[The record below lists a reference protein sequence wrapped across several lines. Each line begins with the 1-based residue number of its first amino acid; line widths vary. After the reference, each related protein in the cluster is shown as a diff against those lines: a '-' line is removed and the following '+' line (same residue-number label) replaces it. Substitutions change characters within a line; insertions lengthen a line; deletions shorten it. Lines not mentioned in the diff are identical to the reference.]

1 MQLQSLTIEF
11 ILLQISV
18 AFSPG
23 LIIALVVNEAVQKG
37 KKNALQVAYGA
48 AAGAIG
54 ITIITAAVITYIFSL
69 IPEILT
75 FIYIFGIIYIVYKG
89 IKTIQD
95 KGDSPKVLGS
105 ASFLSGF
112 KINLA
117 NPKMWVFYLSVLPL
131 FITDESNIFSSL
143 IFLGIVTIF
152 INLFADISYALLSSY
167 LFNNSS
173 TKVKRYINVIS
184 GICLIGIGIY
194 LFFSRFIW
202 IFSRFNRI
210 IRFVI
215 LKKFWNCTYAT
226 QSGW

>member
-11 ILLQISV
+11 ILLQVSV

-37 KKNALQVAYGA
+37 RRNALQVAYGA
-48 AAGAIG
+48 ASGAIG
-54 ITIITAAVITYIFSL
+54 ITIITAAVFTYIFSL

-143 IFLGIVTIF
+143 IYLGIVTIF
-152 INLFADISYALLSSY
+152 INLFADISYAFVSSY
-167 LFNNSS
+167 LFNNST
-173 TKVKRYINVIS
+173 TKVKRYINIIS
-184 GICLIGIGIY
+184 GLCLIGIGIY
-194 LFFSRFIW
+194 LFFSRFI
-202 IFSRFNRI
+202 
-210 IRFVI
+210 
-215 LKKFWNCTYAT
+215 
-226 QSGW
+226 

>member
-37 KKNALQVAYGA
+37 RKNALQVAYGA

-131 FITDESNIFSSL
+131 FITNESNIFSSL

-167 LFNNSS
+167 LFNNST
-173 TKVKRYINVIS
+173 TKVKRYINIIS
-184 GICLIGIGIY
+184 GVCLIGIGVY
-194 LFFSRFIW
+194 LFFSRFI
-202 IFSRFNRI
+202 
-210 IRFVI
+210 
-215 LKKFWNCTYAT
+215 
-226 QSGW
+226 

>member
-37 KKNALQVAYGA
+37 RKNALQVAYGA

-131 FITDESNIFSSL
+131 FITVESNIFSSL
-143 IFLGIVTIF
+143 IYLGIVTIF

-167 LFNNSS
+167 LFNNST
-173 TKVKRYINVIS
+173 TKVKRYINIIS
-184 GICLIGIGIY
+184 GLCLIGIGIY
-194 LFFSRFIW
+194 LFFSRFI
-202 IFSRFNRI
+202 
-210 IRFVI
+210 
-215 LKKFWNCTYAT
+215 
-226 QSGW
+226 

>member
-37 KKNALQVAYGA
+37 RKNALQVAYGA

-143 IFLGIVTIF
+143 IYLGIVTIF

-173 TKVKRYINVIS
+173 TKIKRYINIFS

-194 LFFSRFIW
+194 LFFGRFI
-202 IFSRFNRI
+202 
-210 IRFVI
+210 
-215 LKKFWNCTYAT
+215 
-226 QSGW
+226 

>member
-1 MQLQSLTIEF
+1 MQLQSLTVEF

-37 KKNALQVAYGA
+37 RKNALQVAYGA

-95 KGDSPKVLGS
+95 KGESPKVLGS

-143 IFLGIVTIF
+143 IYLGIVTIF

-173 TKVKRYINVIS
+173 TKIKRYVNIFS
-184 GICLIGIGIY
+184 GVCLIGIGIY
-194 LFFSRFIW
+194 LFFSRFI
-202 IFSRFNRI
+202 
-210 IRFVI
+210 
-215 LKKFWNCTYAT
+215 
-226 QSGW
+226 

>member
-37 KKNALQVAYGA
+37 RKNALQVAYGA

-75 FIYIFGIIYIVYKG
+75 FIYIFGIIYIIYKG

-95 KGDSPKVLGS
+95 KGDGPKVLGS
-105 ASFLSGF
+105 ASFFSGF

-143 IFLGIVTIF
+143 IYLGIVTIF

-167 LFNNSS
+167 LFNNST
-173 TKVKRYINVIS
+173 TKVKRYINIIS
-184 GICLIGIGIY
+184 GLCLIGIGIY
-194 LFFSRFIW
+194 LFFSRFI
-202 IFSRFNRI
+202 
-210 IRFVI
+210 
-215 LKKFWNCTYAT
+215 
-226 QSGW
+226 

>member
-37 KKNALQVAYGA
+37 RRNALQVAYGA
-48 AAGAIG
+48 ASGAIG

-105 ASFLSGF
+105 ASFMSGF

-131 FITDESNIFSSL
+131 FITDESSIFSSL
-143 IFLGIVTIF
+143 IYLGIVTIS

-173 TKVKRYINVIS
+173 TKIKRYINIFS
-184 GICLIGIGIY
+184 GVCLIGIGIY
-194 LFFSRFIW
+194 LFFSRFI
-202 IFSRFNRI
+202 
-210 IRFVI
+210 
-215 LKKFWNCTYAT
+215 
-226 QSGW
+226 

>member
-1 MQLQSLTIEF
+1 MQLQSLTVEF

-37 KKNALQVAYGA
+37 RKNALQVAYGA
-48 AAGAIG
+48 ATGAIG
-54 ITIITAAVITYIFSL
+54 ITLITAAVITYIFSL

-95 KGDSPKVLGS
+95 KGDSPEVLGS
-105 ASFLSGF
+105 ASFMSGF

-143 IFLGIVTIF
+143 IYLGIVTIF

-173 TKVKRYINVIS
+173 TKIKRYINIFS
-184 GICLIGIGIY
+184 GVCLIGIGIY
-194 LFFSRFIW
+194 LFFSRFI
-202 IFSRFNRI
+202 
-210 IRFVI
+210 
-215 LKKFWNCTYAT
+215 
-226 QSGW
+226 

>member
-37 KKNALQVAYGA
+37 RKNGLQVAYGA
-48 AAGAIG
+48 ATGAIG
-54 ITIITAAVITYIFSL
+54 ITIITAGVITYIFSL

-95 KGDSPKVLGS
+95 KGDSPKVLSS
-105 ASFLSGF
+105 ASFMSGF

-117 NPKMWVFYLSVLPL
+117 NPKMWVFHLSVLPL
-131 FITDESNIFSSL
+131 FITDESKIFSSL
-143 IFLGIVTIF
+143 IYLGIVTIF

-167 LFNNSS
+167 LFNNST
-173 TKVKRYINVIS
+173 TKVKRYINIFS
-184 GICLIGIGIY
+184 GLCLIGIGIY
-194 LFFSRFIW
+194 LFFSRFI
-202 IFSRFNRI
+202 
-210 IRFVI
+210 
-215 LKKFWNCTYAT
+215 
-226 QSGW
+226 

>member
-37 KKNALQVAYGA
+37 RKNALQVAYGA

-54 ITIITAAVITYIFSL
+54 ITIITAGVITYIFSL

-95 KGDSPKVLGS
+95 KGDSPEVLGS
-105 ASFLSGF
+105 ASFVSGF

-143 IFLGIVTIF
+143 IYLGIVTIF

-173 TKVKRYINVIS
+173 TKIKRYINIFS
-184 GICLIGIGIY
+184 GVCLIGIGIY
-194 LFFSRFIW
+194 LFFSRFI
-202 IFSRFNRI
+202 
-210 IRFVI
+210 
-215 LKKFWNCTYAT
+215 
-226 QSGW
+226 

>member
-1 MQLQSLTIEF
+1 MQFQSLTIEF
-11 ILLQISV
+11 IILQISV

-23 LIIALVVNEAVQKG
+23 LIIALIVNETVQKG
-37 KKNALQVAYGA
+37 RKNALQVAYGA

-54 ITIITAAVITYIFSL
+54 ITVITAAVITYIFSL

-95 KGDSPKVLGS
+95 KGDSPKVVGS

-117 NPKMWVFYLSVLPL
+117 NPKMWFFYISVLPL

-167 LFNNSS
+167 LFNNST
-173 TKVKRYINVIS
+173 TKVKGYINIIS
-184 GICLIGIGIY
+184 GVCLIGIGIY
-194 LFFSRFIW
+194 LFFSRFI
-202 IFSRFNRI
+202 
-210 IRFVI
+210 
-215 LKKFWNCTYAT
+215 
-226 QSGW
+226 

>member
-1 MQLQSLTIEF
+1 VQLQSLTIEF

-48 AAGAIG
+48 ATGAIG
-54 ITIITAAVITYIFSL
+54 ITLITAAVITYIFSL

-95 KGDSPKVLGS
+95 KGDSPEVLVS
-105 ASFLSGF
+105 ASYMSGL

-143 IFLGIVTIF
+143 IYLGIVTIF

-173 TKVKRYINVIS
+173 TKIKRYINIFS

-194 LFFSRFIW
+194 LFFSRFI
-202 IFSRFNRI
+202 
-210 IRFVI
+210 
-215 LKKFWNCTYAT
+215 
-226 QSGW
+226 

>member
-37 KKNALQVAYGA
+37 RKNALEVAYGSA
-48 AAGAIG
+48 TGAIG
-54 ITIITAAVITYIFSL
+54 ITLITAAVITYIFSL

-95 KGDSPKVLGS
+95 KGDSPEVLGS
-105 ASFLSGF
+105 ASFMSGF

-131 FITDESNIFSSL
+131 FITDASNIFSSL
-143 IFLGIVTIF
+143 IYLGIVTIF
-152 INLFADISYALLSSY
+152 INLFADITYALLSSY

-173 TKVKRYINVIS
+173 TKIKRYINIFS
-184 GICLIGIGIY
+184 GVCLIGIGIY
-194 LFFSRFIW
+194 LFFSRFI
-202 IFSRFNRI
+202 
-210 IRFVI
+210 
-215 LKKFWNCTYAT
+215 
-226 QSGW
+226 

>member
-37 KKNALQVAYGA
+37 RNNALQVAYGA

-54 ITIITAAVITYIFSL
+54 ITIVTAAVITYIFSL

-89 IKTIQD
+89 IKTLLD
-95 KGDSPKVLGS
+95 KGDDPEVFSS

-143 IFLGIVTIF
+143 IYLGIVTIF

-173 TKVKRYINVIS
+173 TKVKRYINVVS
-184 GICLIGIGIY
+184 GVCLIGIGIY
-194 LFFSRFIW
+194 LFFSRFI
-202 IFSRFNRI
+202 
-210 IRFVI
+210 
-215 LKKFWNCTYAT
+215 
-226 QSGW
+226 

>member
-37 KKNALQVAYGA
+37 RKNALQVAYGA

-54 ITIITAAVITYIFSL
+54 ITIITAGVITYIFSL

-95 KGDSPKVLGS
+95 KGDSPEVLGS
-105 ASFLSGF
+105 ASFMSGF

-143 IFLGIVTIF
+143 IYLGIVTIF
-152 INLFADISYALLSSY
+152 INLFADISYALVSSY
-167 LFNNSS
+167 LFNNPT
-173 TKVKRYINVIS
+173 TKVKRYINIIN
-184 GICLIGIGIY
+184 GLCLIGISIY
-194 LFFSRFIW
+194 LFFSRFI
-202 IFSRFNRI
+202 
-210 IRFVI
+210 
-215 LKKFWNCTYAT
+215 
-226 QSGW
+226 

>member
-1 MQLQSLTIEF
+1 MQLQSLTVEF

-37 KKNALQVAYGA
+37 RKNALQVAYGA
-48 AAGAIG
+48 ATGAVG

-75 FIYIFGIIYIVYKG
+75 FIYVFGMIYIIYKG
-89 IKTIQD
+89 VQTLQD
-95 KGDSPKVLGS
+95 KGDSPEVLGS
-105 ASFLSGF
+105 ASFMSGF

-131 FITDESNIFSSL
+131 FITDEANIFSSL
-143 IFLGIVTIF
+143 IFLGIVTIL

-173 TKVKRYINVIS
+173 TNVKRYINIIS
-184 GICLIGIGIY
+184 GVCLIGIGIY
-194 LFFSRFIW
+194 LFFSRFI
-202 IFSRFNRI
+202 
-210 IRFVI
+210 
-215 LKKFWNCTYAT
+215 
-226 QSGW
+226 

>member
-37 KKNALQVAYGA
+37 RRNALQVAYGA
-48 AAGAIG
+48 ASGAIG

-143 IFLGIVTIF
+143 IYLGIVTIF

-167 LFNNSS
+167 LFNNST
-173 TKVKRYINVIS
+173 TKVKRYITLIS
-184 GICLIGIGIY
+184 GLCLIGIGIY
-194 LFFSRFIW
+194 LFFSRFI
-202 IFSRFNRI
+202 
-210 IRFVI
+210 
-215 LKKFWNCTYAT
+215 
-226 QSGW
+226 

>member
-1 MQLQSLTIEF
+1 VQLQSLTIEF

-37 KKNALQVAYGA
+37 RKNALQVAYGA

-54 ITIITAAVITYIFSL
+54 ITLITAAVIAYIFSL

-95 KGDSPKVLGS
+95 KGGGPKALSS

-173 TKVKRYINVIS
+173 TKIKRYINIIS

-194 LFFSRFIW
+194 LFFSRFI
-202 IFSRFNRI
+202 
-210 IRFVI
+210 
-215 LKKFWNCTYAT
+215 
-226 QSGW
+226 

>member
-11 ILLQISV
+11 ILRQISV

-37 KKNALQVAYGA
+37 RKNALQVAYGA

-75 FIYIFGIIYIVYKG
+75 FIYIFGIIYIIYKG

-95 KGDSPKVLGS
+95 KGDSPEVIGS
-105 ASFLSGF
+105 ASFMSGF
-112 KINLA
+112 KVNLA

-143 IFLGIVTIF
+143 IYLGIVTIF

-173 TKVKRYINVIS
+173 TKIKRYINIFS

-194 LFFSRFIW
+194 LFFSRFI
-202 IFSRFNRI
+202 
-210 IRFVI
+210 
-215 LKKFWNCTYAT
+215 
-226 QSGW
+226 

>member
-37 KKNALQVAYGA
+37 RKNALQVAYGA

-95 KGDSPKVLGS
+95 KGDSPEVLGS
-105 ASFLSGF
+105 ASFMSGF

-143 IFLGIVTIF
+143 IYLGIVTIF

-167 LFNNSS
+167 LFNNST
-173 TKVKRYINVIS
+173 TKVKRYINITS
-184 GICLIGIGIY
+184 GLCLIGIGIY
-194 LFFSRFIW
+194 LFFSRFI
-202 IFSRFNRI
+202 
-210 IRFVI
+210 
-215 LKKFWNCTYAT
+215 
-226 QSGW
+226 

>member
-23 LIIALVVNEAVQKG
+23 LIIALVVNEGVQKG
-37 KKNALQVAYGA
+37 RKNALQVAYGA

-54 ITIITAAVITYIFSL
+54 ITIITAGVITYIFSL

-95 KGDSPKVLGS
+95 KGDSPKVLSS
-105 ASFLSGF
+105 ASFMSGF

-131 FITDESNIFSSL
+131 FITDESSIFSSL
-143 IFLGIVTIF
+143 IYLGIVTIF

-173 TKVKRYINVIS
+173 TKIKRYINIFS

-194 LFFSRFIW
+194 LFFSRFI
-202 IFSRFNRI
+202 
-210 IRFVI
+210 
-215 LKKFWNCTYAT
+215 
-226 QSGW
+226 

>member
-1 MQLQSLTIEF
+1 MQFQSLTIEF
-11 ILLQISV
+11 IILQISV

-23 LIIALVVNEAVQKG
+23 LIIALIVNEAVQKG
-37 KKNALQVAYGA
+37 RKNALQVAYGA

-95 KGDSPKVLGS
+95 KGDSPKVVGS

-117 NPKMWVFYLSVLPL
+117 NPKMWVFYISVLPL

-167 LFNNSS
+167 LFNNST
-173 TKVKRYINVIS
+173 TKVKRYINIIS
-184 GICLIGIGIY
+184 GVCLIGIGIY
-194 LFFSRFIW
+194 LFFSRFI
-202 IFSRFNRI
+202 
-210 IRFVI
+210 
-215 LKKFWNCTYAT
+215 
-226 QSGW
+226 

>member
-37 KKNALQVAYGA
+37 RKNALQVAYGA

-54 ITIITAAVITYIFSL
+54 ITIITAGVITYIFSL

-143 IFLGIVTIF
+143 IYLGIVTIF
-152 INLFADISYALLSSY
+152 INLFADISYAFVSSY
-167 LFNNSS
+167 LFNNST
-173 TKVKRYINVIS
+173 TKVKRYINIIS
-184 GICLIGIGIY
+184 GVCLIGIGIY
-194 LFFSRFIW
+194 LFFSRFI
-202 IFSRFNRI
+202 
-210 IRFVI
+210 
-215 LKKFWNCTYAT
+215 
-226 QSGW
+226 

>member
-37 KKNALQVAYGA
+37 RKNALQVAYGA

-54 ITIITAAVITYIFSL
+54 ITLITAAVITYIFSL

-143 IFLGIVTIF
+143 IYLGIVTIF
-152 INLFADISYALLSSY
+152 INLFADISYAFVSSY
-167 LFNNSS
+167 LFNNST
-173 TKVKRYINVIS
+173 TKVKRYVNIIS
-184 GICLIGIGIY
+184 GLCLIGIGIY
-194 LFFSRFIW
+194 LFFSRFI
-202 IFSRFNRI
+202 
-210 IRFVI
+210 
-215 LKKFWNCTYAT
+215 
-226 QSGW
+226 

>member
-37 KKNALQVAYGA
+37 RRNALQVAYGA
-48 AAGAIG
+48 ATGAIG
-54 ITIITAAVITYIFSL
+54 ITLITAAVITYIFSL

-75 FIYIFGIIYIVYKG
+75 FIYIFGIIYIIYKG
-89 IKTIQD
+89 VKTIQD
-95 KGDSPKVLGS
+95 KGDSPKYVGS
-105 ASFLSGF
+105 ASFMSGF

-143 IFLGIVTIF
+143 IYLGIVTIF

-167 LFNNSS
+167 LFNNST
-173 TKVKRYINVIS
+173 TKIKKYINIIS
-184 GICLIGIGIY
+184 GVCLIGIGVY
-194 LFFSRFIW
+194 LFFSRFI
-202 IFSRFNRI
+202 
-210 IRFVI
+210 
-215 LKKFWNCTYAT
+215 
-226 QSGW
+226 

>member
-37 KKNALQVAYGA
+37 RKNALQVAYGA

-54 ITIITAAVITYIFSL
+54 ITIITAGVITYIFSL

-105 ASFLSGF
+105 ASFMSGF

-143 IFLGIVTIF
+143 IYLGIVTIF

-173 TKVKRYINVIS
+173 TKIKRYINIFS

-194 LFFSRFIW
+194 LFFSRFI
-202 IFSRFNRI
+202 
-210 IRFVI
+210 
-215 LKKFWNCTYAT
+215 
-226 QSGW
+226 

>member
-1 MQLQSLTIEF
+1 MQLQSLTVEF

-37 KKNALQVAYGA
+37 RKNALQVAYGA
-48 AAGAIG
+48 ATGAIG

-75 FIYIFGIIYIVYKG
+75 FIYIFGMIYIIYKG
-89 IKTIQD
+89 VKTLRD
-95 KGDSPKVLGS
+95 KGDSPEVLGS
-105 ASFLSGF
+105 ASFMSGF

-131 FITDESNIFSSL
+131 FITDEAYVFSSL
-143 IFLGIVTIF
+143 IFLGIVTIL

-173 TKVKRYINVIS
+173 TNVKRYINIIS
-184 GICLIGIGIY
+184 GLCLIGIGIY
-194 LFFSRFIW
+194 LFFSRFI
-202 IFSRFNRI
+202 
-210 IRFVI
+210 
-215 LKKFWNCTYAT
+215 
-226 QSGW
+226 

>member
-37 KKNALQVAYGA
+37 RKNALQVAYGA

-54 ITIITAAVITYIFSL
+54 ITIITAGVITYIFSL

-95 KGDSPKVLGS
+95 KGDSPKVLSS
-105 ASFLSGF
+105 ASFMSGF

-167 LFNNSS
+167 LFNNST
-173 TKVKRYINVIS
+173 TKVKRYINIIS
-184 GICLIGIGIY
+184 GVCLIGIGIY
-194 LFFSRFIW
+194 LFFSRFI
-202 IFSRFNRI
+202 
-210 IRFVI
+210 
-215 LKKFWNCTYAT
+215 
-226 QSGW
+226 

>member
-37 KKNALQVAYGA
+37 RKNALQVAYGA

-143 IFLGIVTIF
+143 IYLGIVTIF
-152 INLFADISYALLSSY
+152 INLFADISYALVSSY
-167 LFNNSS
+167 LFNNPT
-173 TKVKRYINVIS
+173 TKVKRYINIIS
-184 GICLIGIGIY
+184 GLCLIGIGIY
-194 LFFSRFIW
+194 LFFSRFI
-202 IFSRFNRI
+202 
-210 IRFVI
+210 
-215 LKKFWNCTYAT
+215 
-226 QSGW
+226 

>member
-37 KKNALQVAYGA
+37 RKNALQVAYGA

-54 ITIITAAVITYIFSL
+54 ITVITAAVITYIFSL

-117 NPKMWVFYLSVLPL
+117 NPKMWVFYISVLPL

-167 LFNNSS
+167 LFKNST
-173 TKVKRYINVIS
+173 TKVKMYINIIS
-184 GICLIGIGIY
+184 GVCLIGIGIY
-194 LFFSRFIW
+194 LFFSRFI
-202 IFSRFNRI
+202 
-210 IRFVI
+210 
-215 LKKFWNCTYAT
+215 
-226 QSGW
+226 

>member
-37 KKNALQVAYGA
+37 RKNALQVAYGA
-48 AAGAIG
+48 ATGAIG
-54 ITIITAAVITYIFSL
+54 ITLITAAVISYIFSL

-95 KGDSPKVLGS
+95 KGDSPEVLGS
-105 ASFLSGF
+105 ASFMSGF

-143 IFLGIVTIF
+143 IYLGIVTIF

-173 TKVKRYINVIS
+173 TKIKRYINIFS
-184 GICLIGIGIY
+184 GVCLIGIGIY
-194 LFFSRFIW
+194 LFFSRFI
-202 IFSRFNRI
+202 
-210 IRFVI
+210 
-215 LKKFWNCTYAT
+215 
-226 QSGW
+226 

>member
-37 KKNALQVAYGA
+37 RKNALQVAYGA
-48 AAGAIG
+48 ATGAIG
-54 ITIITAAVITYIFSL
+54 ITLITAAVITYIFSL

-95 KGDSPKVLGS
+95 KGDSPEVLDS
-105 ASFLSGF
+105 ASFVSGF

-131 FITDESNIFSSL
+131 FITDESKIFSSL
-143 IFLGIVTIF
+143 IYLGIVTIF

-173 TKVKRYINVIS
+173 TKIKRYINVIS
-184 GICLIGIGIY
+184 GFCLMGIGIY
-194 LFFSRFIW
+194 LFFSRFI
-202 IFSRFNRI
+202 
-210 IRFVI
+210 
-215 LKKFWNCTYAT
+215 
-226 QSGW
+226 

>member
-11 ILLQISV
+11 ILLQVSV

-37 KKNALQVAYGA
+37 RRNALQVAYGA
-48 AAGAIG
+48 ASGAIG
-54 ITIITAAVITYIFSL
+54 ITIITAGVITYIFSL

-75 FIYIFGIIYIVYKG
+75 FIYIVGIIYIVYKG

-95 KGDSPKVLGS
+95 KGDSPKVLSS
-105 ASFLSGF
+105 ASFMSGF

-131 FITDESNIFSSL
+131 FITDESSIFSSL
-143 IFLGIVTIF
+143 IYLGIVTIF

-173 TKVKRYINVIS
+173 TKIKRYINIFS

-194 LFFSRFIW
+194 LFFSRFI
-202 IFSRFNRI
+202 
-210 IRFVI
+210 
-215 LKKFWNCTYAT
+215 
-226 QSGW
+226 

>member
-37 KKNALQVAYGA
+37 RKNALQVAYGA
-48 AAGAIG
+48 ASGAIG

-105 ASFLSGF
+105 ASFMSGF

-143 IFLGIVTIF
+143 IYLGIVTIF

-167 LFNNSS
+167 LFNNST
-173 TKVKRYINVIS
+173 TKVKRYINIIS
-184 GICLIGIGIY
+184 GLCLIGIGIY
-194 LFFSRFIW
+194 LFFSRFI
-202 IFSRFNRI
+202 
-210 IRFVI
+210 
-215 LKKFWNCTYAT
+215 
-226 QSGW
+226 

>member
-37 KKNALQVAYGA
+37 RKNALQVAYGA

-143 IFLGIVTIF
+143 IYLGIVTIF

-167 LFNNSS
+167 LFNNST
-173 TKVKRYINVIS
+173 TKVKRYINIIS
-184 GICLIGIGIY
+184 GLCLIGIGIY
-194 LFFSRFIW
+194 LFFSRFI
-202 IFSRFNRI
+202 
-210 IRFVI
+210 
-215 LKKFWNCTYAT
+215 
-226 QSGW
+226 

>member
-1 MQLQSLTIEF
+1 VQLQSLTIEF

-37 KKNALQVAYGA
+37 RKNALQVAYGA
-48 AAGAIG
+48 ANGAIG
-54 ITIITAAVITYIFSL
+54 ITLITAAVITYIFSL

-95 KGDSPKVLGS
+95 KGDSPEVLGS
-105 ASFLSGF
+105 ASFMSGF
-112 KINLA
+112 KINLS

-143 IFLGIVTIF
+143 IFLGIVTII

-167 LFNNSS
+167 LFNNST
-173 TKVKRYINVIS
+173 TKVKKYINIIS
-184 GICLIGIGIY
+184 GVFLIGIGTY
-194 LFFSRFIW
+194 LFFSRFI
-202 IFSRFNRI
+202 
-210 IRFVI
+210 
-215 LKKFWNCTYAT
+215 
-226 QSGW
+226 

>member
-37 KKNALQVAYGA
+37 RKNALQVAYGA

-54 ITIITAAVITYIFSL
+54 ITVITAGVITYIFSL

-75 FIYIFGIIYIVYKG
+75 FIYIVGIIYIVYKG

-95 KGDSPKVLGS
+95 KGDSPKVLSS
-105 ASFLSGF
+105 ASFMSGF

-131 FITDESNIFSSL
+131 FITDESSIFSSL
-143 IFLGIVTIF
+143 IYLGIVTIF

-173 TKVKRYINVIS
+173 TKIKRYINIFS
-184 GICLIGIGIY
+184 GVCLIGIGIY
-194 LFFSRFIW
+194 LFFSRFI
-202 IFSRFNRI
+202 
-210 IRFVI
+210 
-215 LKKFWNCTYAT
+215 
-226 QSGW
+226 